1 MLRAMVKH
9 AEPDKVLVKMPSLRA
24 VKSFV
29 AAAKYQSFTRAAE
42 ALCVS
47 QAAIS
52 RQIRELESYLG
63 VALFDRV
70 GRAVELTE
78 AGTIFYDAAYLSFVN
93 IAQAAERI
101 QDVGSNKKTLTL
113 CCTPAFSA
121 LWLSRRLPGFLFQNP
136 DIHISVVTTENFLQM
151 EPGVAP
157 DIFINKISY
166 PRDGYLSIPL
176 FYDLIYPVC
185 SPQFLQQHPEVATLQ
200 GLKSAPLL
208 NLSPHGRAQ
217 IAEHIDWYV
226 WFSFFDMAPVKK
238 VTEGANTFNAND
250 YNMLIQM
257 ALAGHGV
264 SLGWS
269 HLIAPLISEGRLVRP
284 VSQSVELKEKQ
295 HYLTFMKDKLTSEP
309 FIRFRDWFLAEVGS
323 EATCIDT
330 DAGIAVR

>member
-1 MLRAMVKH
+1 MLRNMVKH

-70 GRAVELTE
+70 DRVDRVGRAVELTE
-78 AGTIFYDAAYLSFVN
+78 AGTIFNDAAYLSFVN

-101 QDVGSNKKTLTL
+101 QDVGSNKKTMTL

-121 LWLSRRLPGFLFQNP
+121 LWLSRRLPEFLFQNQ

-185 SPQFLQQHPEVATLQ
+185 SPAFLQQHPEVATLQ

-208 NLSPHGRAQ
+208 NLSPYGRAQ

-226 WFSFFDMAPVKK
+226 WFSFL
-238 VTEGANTFNAND
+238 T
-250 YNMLIQM
+250 
-257 ALAGHGV
+257 
-264 SLGWS
+264 W
-269 HLIAPLISEGRLVRP
+269 R
-284 VSQSVELKEKQ
+284 QSRK
-295 HYLTFMKDKLTSEP
+295 
-309 FIRFRDWFLAEVGS
+309 
-323 EATCIDT
+323 
-330 DAGIAVR
+330 